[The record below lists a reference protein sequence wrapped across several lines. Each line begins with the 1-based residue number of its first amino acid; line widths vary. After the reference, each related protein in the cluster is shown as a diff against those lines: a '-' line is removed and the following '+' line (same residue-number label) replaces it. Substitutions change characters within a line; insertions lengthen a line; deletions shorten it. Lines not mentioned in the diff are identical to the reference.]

1 MTKQKKQQ
9 ILWVDDEIH
18 LLKPHILFLESKGYH
33 VLTATNGVD
42 ALEIVKK
49 EYLRAVLLDE
59 MMDGLDGLAVLEKI
73 KAMRP
78 ALPVIMITKNEEEA
92 LMEDAIGRKISD
104 YLTKPINPSQILLV
118 LKKNLDAV
126 DITRE
131 TQAQQYMSA
140 FSEINERINEQPSS
154 LRHWAELYADLC
166 RWQIEF
172 DAHPQED
179 LKSIL
184 NDQVTEANS
193 RFEKEVID
201 HYETWVTKNA
211 DLPLSHQVLDTYVL
225 PLLKEKRKV
234 LLLVVDCMRFDQWL
248 MLSPIIYKQFDAD
261 LRYQVSIL
269 PTATPYSRNALFA
282 GDHPDKIHKK
292 YPDLYSDPE
301 SEESM
306 NRYERALLNDYLDN
320 RGVSGDVSHLF
331 MKILHSHQG
340 DQIASRF
347 SDYAGTRFLAF
358 VVNFVD
364 ILAHR
369 RSESD
374 ILQEIVPDET
384 SYRRIVRNWFE
395 NSYLLSILEKAAEQG
410 FTVIVTSDH
419 GSRKV
424 SRGSLVKADKE
435 TTTSVR
441 YKVGRNLKVSEK
453 QAFYLKDPHRF
464 HLPAPHVFTNYI
476 FARSDYFFLYP
487 NNLRK
492 YEKIY
497 PNTFQHGGISLQE
510 MILPV
515 AILNARK

>member
-1 MTKQKKQQ
+1 MKNRKKQQ

-18 LLKPHILFLESKGYH
+18 LLKPHILFLESKGYE

-42 ALEIVKK
+42 ALEIVRN
-49 EYLRAVLLDE
+49 EYLHAVLLDE

-73 KAMRP
+73 KLMRP
-78 ALPVIMITKNEEEA
+78 ALPVIMITKNEEES
-92 LMEDAIGRKISD
+92 LMDDAIGRKISD

-118 LKKNLDAV
+118 LKKNLNAR

-131 TQAQQYMSA
+131 AQAQQYMHD
-140 FSEINERINEQPSS
+140 FSKINEQINERPSS
-154 LRHWAELYADLC
+154 LYHWAELHAALC
-166 RWQIEF
+166 RWEVEF
-172 DAHPQED
+172 DEHPQED

-184 NDQVTEANS
+184 NDQITEANY

-201 HYETWVTKNA
+201 RYESWINETA
-211 DLPLSHQVLDTYVL
+211 DLPMSHQVLDTYVL

-248 MLSPIIYKQFDAD
+248 MLAPVVYKSFDAD
-261 LRYQVSIL
+261 LRYHVSIL

-282 GDHPDKIHKK
+282 GDHPEIIHKK
-292 YPDLYSDPE
+292 HPDLYTDPE

-306 NRYERALLNDYLDN
+306 NRYERDLLNDYLED
-320 RGVSGDVSHLF
+320 RGVSHEVSHMF
-331 MKILHSHQG
+331 MKILQSQQG

-347 SDYAGTRFLAF
+347 SDYAGTQFLTF

-374 ILQEIVPDET
+374 ILQEIVPNET
-384 SYRRIVRNWFE
+384 SYRRIVRDWFE
-395 NSYLLSILEKAAEQG
+395 NSYLLSILEKAAEQD
-410 FTVIVTSDH
+410 FTIVVTSDH

-424 SRGSLVKADKE
+424 NRGSLVKADKE

-453 QAFYLKDPHRF
+453 HAFTLRDPHRF

-487 NNLRK
+487 NNMRK

-497 PNTFQHGGISLQE
+497 PDTFQHGGISLHE

-515 AILNARK
+515 AILDVRK